1 VTAPQPLAFSTP
13 LVGLDIGGTNIKGVV
28 LAPDGAVLAQHSIP
42 TMRGPEGV
50 VASATQMVDWLL
62 TQAGVAADEL
72 GGIGIG
78 IPGLVD
84 SATGVINHAVNLGIT
99 DVPLHLAEKL
109 TEIYGKPVVV
119 DNDLNV
125 AALGTAFLSPSLD
138 GSVIDLAFLSLGTGV
153 AGGFVLDGK
162 LRQGYPI
169 AGEIGHIPI
178 DANGPLCNCGQ
189 RGCLE
194 LYSSGSALEKLWPA
208 EGELPGPAALLRA
221 AQAGDARAVGLLNGF
236 YLAVATGVRNLIL
249 SLGPKQV
256 VIGGGVTRLGEPLL
270 VGVRSALDTMAADS
284 PFLQSLRMA
293 DRVSLI
299 APGEPVAAIGAA
311 VLVRDSE
318 GVNFD

>member
-1 VTAPQPLAFSTP
+1 MHQSLALSAP
-13 LVGLDIGGTNIKGVV
+13 LVGLDIGGTNLKGVL
-28 LAPDGAVLAQHSIP
+28 LAPDGGVLVQHSLP
-42 TMRGPEGV
+42 TLRGPEGV
-50 VASATQMVDWLL
+50 VSSATQMVDWLL
-62 TQAGVAADEL
+62 AQEGVSVDKL
-72 GGIGIG
+72 GGIGVG

-84 SATGVINHAVNLGIT
+84 SATGVINHAVNLGIS
-99 DVPLHLAEKL
+99 DEPLHLAEEL
-109 TEIYGKPVVV
+109 TEVYGRPVVV

-125 AALGTAFLSPSLD
+125 AALGAAFISPSPD
-138 GSVIDLAFLSLGTGV
+138 GSVTDLAFLSLGTGV

-178 DANGPLCNCGQ
+178 DEAGPLCNCGQ

-221 AQAGDARAVGLLNGF
+221 AQAGNSRAVELLDGF
-236 YLAVATGVRNLIL
+236 YLAVAIGVRNLIL

-256 VIGGGVTRLGEPLL
+256 IIGGGVTRLGEPLL

-284 PFLQSLRMA
+284 PFLQSLGMS
-293 DRVSLI
+293 DRVSII

-311 VLVRDSE
+311 VLVRDAL
-318 GVNFD
+318 